1 MTNQNKTFMKQAFIK
16 KYVFLLFML
25 LSMAASAQNSGSVT
39 ITGTVT
45 DDIGGQLPGVNVTE
59 KSSKNTVTTGFD
71 GQYKITVKA
80 GATLVFS
87 YIGMKKVETPL
98 AGRTKVDLKM
108 QSDSNQLENIVV
120 VGYGT
125 QKKKDLTGAI
135 ATIKPDDLMDLP
147 VTNLSDALKG
157 LVPGLAVTGG
167 SGRPGDA
174 ASIQIRQTFGFSKD
188 GNSTIP
194 LIVIDDMVQVDP
206 ATGKATLDAF
216 NRLDPSE
223 IESITIL
230 KDASAAIYG
239 SRASQGAVVV
249 KTKRGKAGKAKFS
262 YNSQFVVNDAVSHTK
277 TMNAYEFGVFNNRFL
292 TGQNPTI
299 APASLFSAAELEEM
313 KGLNYDWLKE
323 AWKPAIQQKHSFNI
337 SGGSE
342 DITYFAGAT
351 YLTQDANLGYQKY
364 DKWNYRTGIN
374 AKIAKNLDFSASISG
389 TTAFIDKSF
398 TKASANISDGG
409 YGTAAGGEQAD
420 YGYLVHMPKF
430 IPWETVV
437 DGKQYYMSPF
447 PNTNKNFGSANANN
461 NIAGWNYFAN
471 LDNGSHQT
479 TDDASFNV
487 NASLNYKVEAIKG
500 LSFKATFART
510 NNSTYSEQIQ
520 LPYDL
525 ARITNYQLQDNHLAS
540 AAYPSAIVK
549 NPEVGGMVD
558 YAIETNVR
566 NSRVYY
572 NSNFSKST
580 QANFFANYNR
590 SFGSHNISAMFGAE
604 RSESEWQSTRLAYI
618 NTPKD
623 YLGDWRTAG
632 IVDTGNS
639 TALKGNNATLSYF
652 GTLNYNY
659 QSKYLVQF
667 LIRSDAS
674 TKFAPENY
682 WGTFPSLQL
691 GWVASKEEWFE
702 KHLPSVNFFKI
713 RYSIGKTGKDNLQP
727 WKWFQ
732 FYDLTV
738 NKGWGFGPNGGLLTS
753 GLTPKVNP
761 NRDAKWDSTLKN
773 NLGFDMAF
781 LQNRLQFTAD
791 FYYDITKD
799 MLTDMGSATGVP
811 IAIGGAFAEQNYA
824 HVDAWGSEFS
834 INWSD
839 KIAGKISYDV
849 GVNFAYGDNKI
860 VKYPYQGNLL
870 PSNNTRREGYS
881 EGFNPV
887 WGFKTWKETSTGDGI
902 LRTDQDITNYWNYL
916 SQNAA
921 AAGTT
926 PSYLGT
932 TDPTKIMKG
941 SLAYQ
946 DVAGV
951 LNDDGTLSGPN
962 GQVLVGNDYAKLA
975 NTSRTYGFT
984 TNFGMKY
991 SNLSV
996 RTQISTSWGGAN
1008 FVDLVSQ
1015 ATSSASNMWARE
1027 PFWNDMYGT
1036 DNPNGKYPNLAQ
1048 AGVLNSSDFWQIST
1062 FRCFVRNLTVAY
1074 DIPKQ
1079 ALAQTKIQ
1087 NISVGIT
1094 GNNLW
1099 DLYNP
1104 YPGHYRN
1111 MYDNSSAGYPTLRSW
1126 SFNLNISF

>member
-1 MTNQNKTFMKQAFIK
+1 MKQALLK
-16 KYVFLLFML
+16 RCSFLLFTLM
-25 LSMAASAQNSGSVT
+25 SVMSYAQTTNSSHVT
-39 ITGTVT
+39 VTGTVT
-45 DDIGGQLPGVNVTE
+45 DSSLGLLPGVNVTE
-59 KSSKNTVTTGFD
+59 KSSKNTVTTDYNGKY
-71 GQYKITVKA
+71 QIKVKS

-87 YIGMKKVETPL
+87 FIGMRKQEIPL
-98 AGRTKVDLKM
+98 DGRIVVNAKLTE
-108 QSDSNQLENIVV
+108 DSNQLENIVV

-125 QKKKDLTGAI
+125 QKKKELTGAI

-157 LVPGLAVTGG
+157 LVPGLAVSGG

-174 ASIQIRQTFGFSKD
+174 ATIQIRQTFGFSKD

-194 LIVIDDMVQVDP
+194 LVVIDDMVQVDP

-223 IESITIL
+223 IESITVL

-239 SRASQGAVVV
+239 SRASQGAIVV

-277 TMNAYEFGVFNNRFL
+277 TMNAYEYGVFNNRYL

-299 APASLFSAAELEEM
+299 AQASLFSPAELEEM

-323 AWKPAIQQKHSFNI
+323 AWKPAIQQKHSFNV

-374 AKIAKNLDFSASISG
+374 AKIAKNLDFSAAISG
-389 TTAFIDKSF
+389 TSAFIDKSF
-398 TKASANISDGG
+398 TKAAANISDGG

-430 IPWETVV
+430 IPWETTV

-447 PNTNKNFGSANANN
+447 PNTNKNFQSANTNS

-471 LDNGSHQT
+471 LNNGSHQT
-479 TDDASFNV
+479 TDDSSFNV

-510 NNSTYSEQIQ
+510 KNSTYSEQIQ

-525 ARITNYQLQDNHLAS
+525 ARIKNYDLADNHLAS
-540 AAYPSAIVK
+540 AAYPSAIEK

-566 NSRVYY
+566 NARVYY

-580 QANFFANYNR
+580 QADFFANYNR
-590 SFGSHNISAMFGAE
+590 TFGDHQVSGMFGIE
-604 RSESEWQSTRLAYI
+604 RSESEWQSTRLAYT

-632 IVDTGNS
+632 TVDTGNS

-659 QSKYLVQF
+659 KSKYLLQF
-667 LIRSDAS
+667 LLRSDAS

-702 KHLPSVNFFKI
+702 RMLPTVNFFKL

-727 WKWFQ
+727 WKWYQ

-738 NKGWGFGPNGGLLTS
+738 NKGWQFGENGGQLGS
-753 GLTPKVNP
+753 GLSPKVNP
-761 NRDAKWDSTLKN
+761 NRNAKWDSTLKH
-773 NLGFDMAF
+773 NLGLDLAF
-781 LQNRLQFTAD
+781 LRSRLQFTAD

-811 IAIGGAFAEQNYA
+811 IAVGGAFAEQNYA
-824 HVDAWGSEFS
+824 QVDAWGSELS
-834 INWSD
+834 VNWSD
-839 KIAGKISYDV
+839 KRGKFSYDV
-849 GVNFAYGDNKI
+849 GVNFSYADNKI
-860 VKYPYQGNLL
+860 VKFPDQGNLL

-887 WGFKTWKETSTGDGI
+887 WGFKTWNETSTGDGI
-902 LRTDQDITNYWNYL
+902 LRTDQDVTNYWNYL

-921 AAGTT
+921 AAGVA
-926 PSYLGT
+926 PSYLGI
-932 TDPTKIMKG
+932 TDPTKLQKG

-946 DVAGV
+946 DLGGV
-951 LNDDGTLSGPN
+951 LNPDGTLSGPN
-962 GQVLVGNDYAKLA
+962 GQILVGNDYAKLA
-975 NTSRTYGFT
+975 KSSRTYGFT
-984 TNFGMKY
+984 TNLGMKY
-991 SNLSV
+991 SSFSL

-1015 ATSSASNMWARE
+1015 GTSSANNMWARE

-1048 AGVLNSSDFWQIST
+1048 TGVLNPSDFWQIST

-1074 DIPKQ
+1074 EIPKQ
-1079 ALAQTKIQ
+1079 ALAKTKIQ
-1087 NISVGIT
+1087 NISLGVT

-1104 YPGHYRN
+1104 YPDHYRN
-1111 MYDNSSAGYPTLRSW
+1111 MYDNSSVGYPTLRSW
-1126 SFNLNISF
+1126 SLNLNVSF

>member
-1 MTNQNKTFMKQAFIK
+1 MKQTLLK
-16 KYVFLLFML
+16 RCSFLLFTLMTVM
-25 LSMAASAQNSGSVT
+25 SYAQNSTTYTIVT

-45 DDIGGQLPGVNVTE
+45 DNLGGQLPGVNVTE
-59 KSSKNTVTTGFD
+59 KSTKNTVTTDFN
-71 GQYKITVKA
+71 GQYTIKVKA
-80 GATLVFS
+80 GGTLVFS
-87 YIGMKKVETPL
+87 FIGMKKSEIAL
-98 AGRTKVDLKM
+98 NGRTIINAKLVE
-108 QSDSNQLENIVV
+108 DSNQLDNIVV

-125 QKKKDLTGAI
+125 QKKKELTGAI

-223 IESITIL
+223 IESITVL

-239 SRASQGAVVV
+239 SRASQGAVIV

-277 TMNAYEFGVFNNRFL
+277 TMSAYEFGVFSNRFF
-292 TGQNPTI
+292 TGQNPATV
-299 APASLFSAAELEEM
+299 PANLFSAAELEEM

-323 AWKPAIQQKHSFNI
+323 AWKPAIQQKHSFNVN
-337 SGGSE
+337 GGSE

-389 TTAFIDKSF
+389 TSAFIDKSF
-398 TKASANISDGG
+398 TKASANISDGS
-409 YGTAAGGEQAD
+409 YGSAAGGEQAD

-430 IPWETVV
+430 IPWQTVV
-437 DGKQYYMSPF
+437 DGKTYYMSPF

-471 LDNGSHQT
+471 LNNGSHQT
-479 TDDASFNV
+479 TDDSSFNV
-487 NASLNYKVEAIKG
+487 NASLNYKVAAIKG
-500 LSFKATFART
+500 LSFKATFSRT
-510 NNSTYSEQIQ
+510 KNSTYSEQIQ

-525 ARITNYQLQDNHLAS
+525 ARITNYQLQDNKLAS
-540 AAYPSAIVK
+540 AAYPSAITK
-549 NPEVGGMVD
+549 NPEVGGMID

-580 QANFFANYNR
+580 QADFFANYSR
-590 SFGSHNISAMFGAE
+590 TFGDHQISGMFGIE
-604 RSESEWQSTRLAYI
+604 RSESEWESTRLAYT

-632 IVDTGNS
+632 TVDTGNS

-659 QSKYLVQF
+659 KSKYLLQF
-667 LIRSDAS
+667 LLRSDAS

-702 KHLPSVNFFKI
+702 RALPGVNFFKL

-727 WKWFQ
+727 WKWYQ

-738 NKGWGFGPNGGLLTS
+738 NKGWQFGPNGGQLGS

-761 NRDAKWDSTLKN
+761 NRDAKWDSTLKQ
-773 NLGFDMAF
+773 NLGLDLAF
-781 LQNRLQFTAD
+781 LKSRLEVNAD

-811 IAIGGAFAEQNYA
+811 ISVGGAFAEQNYA
-824 HVDAWGSEFS
+824 HVDAWGSELN
-834 INWSD
+834 INWND
-839 KIAGKISYDV
+839 KVGKVSYSV
-849 GVNFAYGDNKI
+849 GVNFSYADNKI
-860 VKYPYQGNLL
+860 KRYPDQGNLL

-887 WGFKTWKETSTGDGI
+887 WGFKTWKGTSTGDGI
-902 LRTDQDITNYWNYL
+902 LRTDEDIANYWNYL
-916 SQNAA
+916 STNAA
-921 AAGTT
+921 AAGKT
-926 PSYLGT
+926 PSYLT
-932 TDPTKIMKG
+932 IVDPTKILKG

-946 DVAGV
+946 DLAGT
-951 LNDDGTLSGPN
+951 LNADGTLTGPD
-962 GQVLVGNDYAKLA
+962 GQILAGNDYAKLA
-975 NTSRTYGFT
+975 KSSRTYGFN
-984 TNFGMKY
+984 TNLGFKY
-991 SNLSV
+991 SNLSLK
-996 RTQISTSWGGAN
+996 TQISTSWGGAN

-1015 ATSSASNMWARE
+1015 PTSSASNMWSRE
-1027 PFWNDMYGT
+1027 PFWNDMYGV
-1036 DNPNGKYPNLAQ
+1036 DNLNGKYPNLATT
-1048 AGVLNSSDFWQIST
+1048 GVLSPSDFWQIST
-1062 FRCFVRNLTVAY
+1062 FRCFIRNLTVAY
-1074 DIPKQ
+1074 EIPKQ
-1079 ALAQTKIQ
+1079 VFANTKVN
-1087 NISVGIT
+1087 NISLGIT

-1111 MYDNSSAGYPTLRSW
+1111 MYDNSSVGYPTLRSW
-1126 SFNLNISF
+1126 SFNFNISF

>member
-1 MTNQNKTFMKQAFIK
+1 MKQALLK
-16 KYVFLLFML
+16 RCSFLLFTLM
-25 LSMAASAQNSGSVT
+25 SVMSYAQTTNSSHVT
-39 ITGTVT
+39 VTGTVT
-45 DDIGGQLPGVNVTE
+45 DSSLGLLPGVNVTE
-59 KSSKNTVTTGFD
+59 KSSKNTVTTDYNGKY
-71 GQYKITVKA
+71 QIKVKS

-87 YIGMKKVETPL
+87 FIGMRKQEIPL
-98 AGRTKVDLKM
+98 DGRIVVNAKLTE
-108 QSDSNQLENIVV
+108 DSNQLENIVV

-125 QKKKDLTGAI
+125 QKKKELTGAI

-157 LVPGLAVTGG
+157 LVPGLAVSGG

-174 ASIQIRQTFGFSKD
+174 ATIQIRQTFGFSKD

-194 LIVIDDMVQVDP
+194 LVVIDDMVQVDP

-223 IESITIL
+223 IESITVL

-239 SRASQGAVVV
+239 SRASQGAIVV

-277 TMNAYEFGVFNNRFL
+277 TMNAYEYGVFNNRFL

-299 APASLFSAAELEEM
+299 APASLFSPAELEEM

-323 AWKPAIQQKHSFNI
+323 AWKPAIQQKHSFNV

-374 AKIAKNLDFSASISG
+374 AKIAKNLDFSAAISG
-389 TTAFIDKSF
+389 TSAFIDKSF
-398 TKASANISDGG
+398 TKAAANISDGG

-430 IPWETVV
+430 IPWETTV

-471 LDNGSHQT
+471 LNNGSHQT
-479 TDDASFNV
+479 TDDSSFNV

-510 NNSTYSEQIQ
+510 KNSTYSEQIQ

-525 ARITNYQLQDNHLAS
+525 ARIKNYDLADNHLAS
-540 AAYPSAIVK
+540 AAYPSAIEK
-549 NPEVGGMVD
+549 NPEVGGIID

-566 NSRVYY
+566 NARVYY

-580 QANFFANYNR
+580 QADFFANYNR
-590 SFGSHNISAMFGAE
+590 TFGDHQVSGMFGIE
-604 RSESEWQSTRLAYI
+604 RSESEWQSTRLAYT

-632 IVDTGNS
+632 TVDTGNS

-659 QSKYLVQF
+659 KSKYLLQF
-667 LIRSDAS
+667 LLRSDAS

-702 KHLPSVNFFKI
+702 RILPTVNFFKL

-727 WKWFQ
+727 WKWYQ

-738 NKGWGFGPNGGLLTS
+738 NKGWQFGENGGQLGS
-753 GLTPKVNP
+753 GLSPKVNP
-761 NRDAKWDSTLKN
+761 NRNAKWDSTLKH
-773 NLGFDMAF
+773 NLGLDLAF
-781 LQNRLQFTAD
+781 LRSRLQITAD

-811 IAIGGAFAEQNYA
+811 IAVGGAFAEQNYA
-824 HVDAWGSEFS
+824 QVDAWGSELS
-834 INWSD
+834 VNWSD
-839 KIAGKISYDV
+839 KRGKFSYDV
-849 GVNFAYGDNKI
+849 GVNFSYADNKI
-860 VKYPYQGNLL
+860 VKFPDQGNLL

-887 WGFKTWKETSTGDGI
+887 WGFKTWNETSTGDGI
-902 LRTDQDITNYWNYL
+902 LRTDQDVTNYWNYL

-921 AAGTT
+921 AAGVA
-926 PSYLGT
+926 PSYLGI
-932 TDPTKIMKG
+932 TDPAKLQKG

-946 DVAGV
+946 DLGGV
-951 LNDDGTLSGPN
+951 LNPDGTLSGPN
-962 GQVLVGNDYAKLA
+962 GQILVGNDYAKLA
-975 NTSRTYGFT
+975 KSSRTYGFT
-984 TNFGMKY
+984 TNLGMKY
-991 SNLSV
+991 SSFSL

-1015 ATSSASNMWARE
+1015 GTSSANNMWARE
-1027 PFWNDMYGT
+1027 PFWNDMYGS

-1048 AGVLNSSDFWQIST
+1048 TGVLNPSDFWQIST

-1074 DIPKQ
+1074 EIPKQ
-1079 ALAQTKIQ
+1079 ALAKTKIQ
-1087 NISVGIT
+1087 NISLGVT

-1111 MYDNSSAGYPTLRSW
+1111 MYDNSSVGYPTLRSW
-1126 SFNLNISF
+1126 SLNLNVSF

>member
-1 MTNQNKTFMKQAFIK
+1 MKQALIK
-16 KYVFLLFML
+16 RCSFLLFTLMSV
-25 LSMAASAQNSGSVT
+25 LSYAQSNQVT
-39 ITGTVT
+39 VTGTVT
-45 DDIGGQLPGVNVTE
+45 DNLGGLLPGVNVTE
-59 KSSKNTVTTGFD
+59 KSSKNSVTTDYNGKY
-71 GQYKITVKA
+71 QIKVKS

-87 YIGMKKVETPL
+87 FIGMKKIEVPL
-98 AGRTKVDLKM
+98 NNRTVVNTQM
-108 QSDSNQLENIVV
+108 QDDFNQLENIVV

-125 QKKKDLTGAI
+125 QKKKELTGAI
-135 ATIKPDDLMDLP
+135 ATIKPDELMDLP
-147 VTNLSDALKG
+147 ATNLSDALKG

-223 IESITIL
+223 IESITVL

-262 YNSQFVVNDAVSHTK
+262 YNSQFVINDAVSHTK
-277 TMNAYEFGVFNNRFL
+277 TMSAYDFGVFSNRFL
-292 TGQNPTI
+292 TAQNPTI
-299 APASLFSAAELEEM
+299 LPASLFSASELEQM
-313 KGLNYDWLKE
+313 KSLDYDWLKE

-337 SGGSE
+337 NGGSE

-389 TTAFIDKSF
+389 TSGFIDKSF
-398 TKASANISDGG
+398 TKASANISDGS
-409 YGTAAGGEQAD
+409 YGSAAGGEQAD

-437 DGKQYYMSPF
+437 DGKTYYMSPF

-471 LDNGSHQT
+471 LNNGSHQT
-479 TDDASFNV
+479 TDDSSFNV
-487 NASLNYKVEAIKG
+487 NASLNYKVAAIKG

-510 NNSTYSEQIQ
+510 KNSTYSEQIQ

-525 ARITNYQLQDNHLAS
+525 ARITNYQLQDNKLAS
-540 AAYPSAIVK
+540 AAYPSAIIK
-549 NPEVGGMVD
+549 NPEVGGIID
-558 YAIETNVR
+558 YVIETNVR

-572 NSNFSKST
+572 NSSFSKST

-590 SFGSHNISAMFGAE
+590 TFGDHQVSGMFGIE
-604 RSESEWQSTRLAYI
+604 RSESDWQTTRLAYT

-632 IVDTGNS
+632 TVDTGNS

-652 GTLNYNY
+652 GTLNYSFK
-659 QSKYLVQF
+659 SKYLVQF

-682 WGTFPSLQL
+682 WGTFPSLQV
-691 GWVASKEEWFE
+691 GWVASKEAWFE
-702 KHLPSVNFFKI
+702 RNLPGVNFLKL

-727 WKWFQ
+727 WKWYQ
-732 FYDLTV
+732 FYDVTV
-738 NKGWGFGPNGGLLTS
+738 NKGWQFGPNGGQLGG

-761 NRDAKWDSTLKN
+761 NRAAKWDSTLKHN
-773 NLGFDMAF
+773 VGLDLAF
-781 LQNRLQFTAD
+781 LKNRLEINAD

-811 IAIGGAFAEQNYA
+811 ISIGGAFAEQNYA
-824 HVDAWGSEFS
+824 HVDAWGSELNL
-834 INWSD
+834 NWND
-839 KIAGKISYDV
+839 KIGKVSYSV
-849 GVNFAYGDNKI
+849 GMNFSYGDNKI
-860 VKYPYQGNLL
+860 KKYPDQGNLL

-887 WGFKTWKETSTGDGI
+887 WGFQTWKGTSTGDGI
-902 LRTDQDITNYWNYL
+902 LRTDEDVTNYWNYL
-916 SQNAA
+916 SANAA

-926 PSYLGT
+926 PSYLGII
-932 TDPTKIMKG
+932 DPTKIQKG

-951 LNDDGTLSGPN
+951 LNADGTLSGPN
-962 GQVLVGNDYAKLA
+962 GQILAGNDYVKLA
-975 NTSRTYGFT
+975 KSSRTYGFN
-984 TNFGMKY
+984 TNLAFKY

-996 RTQISTSWGGAN
+996 RTQIATSWGGAT
-1008 FVDLVSQ
+1008 FVDLMSQ
-1015 ATSSASNMWARE
+1015 PTSSASNMWARE
-1027 PFWNDMYGT
+1027 TFWNDMYAA
-1036 DNPNGKYPNLAQ
+1036 DNVNGKYPNLAQ
-1048 AGVLNSSDFWQIST
+1048 AGVLSPSDFWQVNT
-1062 FRCFVRNLTVAY
+1062 FRCFVRNLTLTY

-1079 ALAQTKIQ
+1079 VFANTKVNNMSI
-1087 NISVGIT
+1087 GIT

-1099 DLYNP
+1099 DFYNP
-1104 YPGHYRN
+1104 YPDHYRN
-1111 MYDNSSAGYPTLRSW
+1111 MYDNSSVGYPTLRSW
-1126 SFNLNISF
+1126 SFNFNISF

>member
-1 MTNQNKTFMKQAFIK
+1 MKQALIK
-16 KYVFLLFML
+16 RCSFLLFTLMSV
-25 LSMAASAQNSGSVT
+25 LSYAQSNQVT
-39 ITGTVT
+39 VTGTVT
-45 DDIGGQLPGVNVTE
+45 DNLGGLLPGVNVTE
-59 KSSKNTVTTGFD
+59 KSTKNSVTTDYNGK
-71 GQYKITVKA
+71 YEIKVKS
-80 GATLVFS
+80 GGTLVFS
-87 YIGMKKVETPL
+87 FIGMKKIEIPL
-98 AGRTKVDLKM
+98 NNRSIVNAKM
-108 QSDSNQLENIVV
+108 EDDFNQLENIVV

-125 QKKKDLTGAI
+125 QKKKELTGAI
-135 ATIKPDDLMDLP
+135 ATIKPDELMDLP

-157 LVPGLAVTGG
+157 LVPGLTVTPS

-174 ASIQIRQTFGFSKD
+174 GSIQIRQTFGFSKD

-194 LIVIDDMVQVDP
+194 LVVIDDMVQVDP
-206 ATGKATLDAF
+206 ATGKATLDTF

-223 IESITIL
+223 IESVTVL

-239 SRASQGAVVV
+239 SRASQGAIIV

-277 TMNAYEFGVFNNRFL
+277 TMSAYEFGVFSNRFL
-292 TGQNPTI
+292 TAQNPTI
-299 APASLFSAAELEEM
+299 LPASLFSAAELEEM
-313 KGLNYDWLKE
+313 KGLDYDWLKE
-323 AWKPAIQQKHSFNI
+323 AWKPAIQQKHSFNVN
-337 SGGSE
+337 GGSE

-389 TTAFIDKSF
+389 NTGFIDKSF
-398 TKASANISDGG
+398 TKASANISDGS
-409 YGTAAGGEQAD
+409 YGSAAGGEQAD

-430 IPWETVV
+430 IPWQTIV

-471 LDNGSHQT
+471 LNNGSHQT

-487 NASLNYKVEAIKG
+487 NASLNYKVAAIKG

-510 NNSTYSEQIQ
+510 KNSSYSEQIQ

-540 AAYPSAIVK
+540 AAYPSAITK
-549 NPEVGGMVD
+549 NPEVGGMID

-572 NSNFSKST
+572 NSSFSKST

-590 SFGSHNISAMFGAE
+590 TFGDHNVSGMFGIE
-604 RSESEWQSTRLAYI
+604 RSESDWQTTRLAYT

-632 IVDTGNS
+632 TVDTGNS

-652 GTLNYNY
+652 GTVNYNY
-659 QSKYLVQF
+659 KSKYLVQF

-702 KHLPSVNFFKI
+702 RNLPGVNFFKL

-727 WKWFQ
+727 FKWYQ
-732 FYDLTV
+732 YYDLTV
-738 NKGWGFGPNGGLLTS
+738 NKGWQFGPAVSNGGGGVLGS

-761 NRDAKWDSTLKN
+761 NRDAKWDSTLKH
-773 NLGFDMAF
+773 NLGFDLGF
-781 LQNRLQFTAD
+781 LKNRLEVNAD

-811 IAIGGAFAEQNYA
+811 ISVGGAFAEQNYA
-824 HVDAWGSEFS
+824 QVDAWGTELNV
-834 INWSD
+834 NWND
-839 KIAGKISYDV
+839 KIGKV
-849 GVNFAYGDNKI
+849 GYSVGMNFSYGDNKI
-860 VKYPYQGNLL
+860 KRFPDQGNLL

-887 WGFKTWKETSTGDGI
+887 WGFQTWKGTSTGDGI
-902 LRTDQDITNYWNYL
+902 LRTDEDIANYWSYL
-916 SQNAA
+916 SANAA

-926 PSYLGT
+926 PSYLT
-932 TDPTKIMKG
+932 IVDPTKIQKG

-946 DVAGV
+946 DVAGT
-951 LNDDGTLSGPN
+951 LNTDGTLTGPN
-962 GQVLVGNDYAKLA
+962 GQIVAGNDYVKLA
-975 NTSRTYGFT
+975 NSSRTYTINTNLGF
-984 TNFGMKY
+984 KY

-996 RTQISTSWGGAN
+996 KTQIVTSWGGAN
-1008 FVDLVSQ
+1008 FVDLMSQ
-1015 ATSSASNMWARE
+1015 PTSSASNMWSRE
-1027 PFWNDMYGT
+1027 TFWNDMYAA
-1036 DNPNGKYPNLAQ
+1036 DNVNGKYPNLAQ
-1048 AGVLNSSDFWQIST
+1048 TGVLSPSDFWQIST

-1074 DIPKQ
+1074 EIPKQ
-1079 ALAQTKIQ
+1079 VFANTKVN
-1087 NISVGIT
+1087 NISIGIT

-1099 DLYNP
+1099 DFYNP
-1104 YPGHYRN
+1104 YPDHYRN
-1111 MYDNSSAGYPTLRSW
+1111 MYDNSSVGYPTLRSW
-1126 SFNLNISF
+1126 SFNFNISF

>member
-1 MTNQNKTFMKQAFIK
+1 MKQALIK
-16 KYVFLLFML
+16 RCSFLLFTLMSV
-25 LSMAASAQNSGSVT
+25 LSYAQSNQVT
-39 ITGTVT
+39 VTGTVT
-45 DDIGGQLPGVNVTE
+45 DNLGGLLPGVNVTE
-59 KSSKNTVTTGFD
+59 KSTKNSVTTDYNGK
-71 GQYKITVKA
+71 YEIKVKS
-80 GATLVFS
+80 GGTLVFS
-87 YIGMKKVETPL
+87 FIGMKKIEIPL
-98 AGRTKVDLKM
+98 NNRSIVNAKM
-108 QSDSNQLENIVV
+108 EDDFNQLENIVV

-125 QKKKDLTGAI
+125 QKKKELTGAI
-135 ATIKPDDLMDLP
+135 ATIKPDELMDLP

-157 LVPGLAVTGG
+157 LVPGLTVTPS

-174 ASIQIRQTFGFSKD
+174 GSIQIRQTFGFSKD

-194 LIVIDDMVQVDP
+194 LVVIDDMVQVDP
-206 ATGKATLDAF
+206 ATGKATLDTF

-223 IESITIL
+223 IESVTVL

-239 SRASQGAVVV
+239 SRASQGAIIV

-277 TMNAYEFGVFNNRFL
+277 TMSAYEFGVFSNRFL
-292 TGQNPTI
+292 TAQNPTI
-299 APASLFSAAELEEM
+299 LPASLFSAAELEEM
-313 KGLNYDWLKE
+313 KGLDYDWLKE
-323 AWKPAIQQKHSFNI
+323 AWKPAIQQKHSFNVN
-337 SGGSE
+337 GGSE

-389 TTAFIDKSF
+389 NTGFIDKSF
-398 TKASANISDGG
+398 TKASANISDGS
-409 YGTAAGGEQAD
+409 YGSAAGGEQAD

-430 IPWETVV
+430 IPWQTIV
-437 DGKQYYMSPF
+437 DGKEYYMSPF

-471 LDNGSHQT
+471 LNNGSHQT

-510 NNSTYSEQIQ
+510 KNSSYSEQIQ

-540 AAYPSAIVK
+540 AAYPSAITK
-549 NPEVGGMVD
+549 NPEVGGMID

-572 NSNFSKST
+572 NSSFSKST

-590 SFGSHNISAMFGAE
+590 TFGDHNVSGMFGVE
-604 RSESEWQSTRLAYI
+604 RSESDWQTTRLAYT

-632 IVDTGNS
+632 TVDTGNS

-652 GTLNYNY
+652 GTVNYNFK
-659 QSKYLVQF
+659 SKYLVQF

-691 GWVASKEEWFE
+691 GWVASKEEWFQRN
-702 KHLPSVNFFKI
+702 LPGVNFFKL

-727 WKWFQ
+727 FKWYQ
-732 FYDLTV
+732 YYDLTV
-738 NKGWGFGPNGGLLTS
+738 NKGWQFGPAVSNGGGGVLGS

-761 NRDAKWDSTLKN
+761 NRDAKWDSTLKH
-773 NLGFDMAF
+773 NLGFDLAF
-781 LQNRLQFTAD
+781 LKNRLEVNAD

-811 IAIGGAFAEQNYA
+811 ISVGGAFAEQNYA
-824 HVDAWGSEFS
+824 QVDAWGSELNV
-834 INWSD
+834 NWND
-839 KIAGKISYDV
+839 KIGKV
-849 GVNFAYGDNKI
+849 GYSVGMNFSYGDNKI
-860 VKYPYQGNLL
+860 KRFPDQGNLI

-887 WGFKTWKETSTGDGI
+887 WGFQTWKGTSTGDGI
-902 LRTDQDITNYWNYL
+902 LRTDEDIANYWSYL
-916 SQNAA
+916 SANAA

-926 PSYLGT
+926 PSYLSIV
-932 TDPTKIMKG
+932 DPTKIQKG

-946 DVAGV
+946 DVAGT
-951 LNDDGTLSGPN
+951 LNPDGSLSGPN
-962 GQVLVGNDYAKLA
+962 GQILAGNDYVKLA
-975 NTSRTYGFT
+975 NSSRTYTINTNLGF
-984 TNFGMKY
+984 KY

-996 RTQISTSWGGAN
+996 KTQIVTSWGGAN
-1008 FVDLVSQ
+1008 FVDLMSQ
-1015 ATSSASNMWARE
+1015 PTSSASNMWSRE
-1027 PFWNDMYGT
+1027 TFWNDMYAA
-1036 DNPNGKYPNLAQ
+1036 DNVNGKYPNLAQ
-1048 AGVLNSSDFWQIST
+1048 TGVLSPSDFWQIST

-1074 DIPKQ
+1074 EIPKQ
-1079 ALAQTKIQ
+1079 VFANTKVN
-1087 NISVGIT
+1087 NISIGIT

-1099 DLYNP
+1099 DFYNP
-1104 YPGHYRN
+1104 YPDHYRN
-1111 MYDNSSAGYPTLRSW
+1111 MYDNSSVGYPTLRSW
-1126 SFNLNISF
+1126 SFNFNISF

>member
-1 MTNQNKTFMKQAFIK
+1 MKQALIK
-16 KYVFLLFML
+16 RCSFLLFTLMSV
-25 LSMAASAQNSGSVT
+25 LSYAQSNQVT
-39 ITGTVT
+39 VTGTVT
-45 DDIGGQLPGVNVTE
+45 DNLGGLLPGVNVTE
-59 KSSKNTVTTGFD
+59 KSTKNSVTTDYNGK
-71 GQYKITVKA
+71 YEIKVKS
-80 GATLVFS
+80 GGTLVFS
-87 YIGMKKVETPL
+87 FIGMKKIEIPL
-98 AGRTKVDLKM
+98 NNRSIVNAKM
-108 QSDSNQLENIVV
+108 EDDFNQLENIVV

-125 QKKKDLTGAI
+125 QKKKELTGAI
-135 ATIKPDDLMDLP
+135 ATIKPDELMDLP
-147 VTNLSDALKG
+147 VTNLSDALRG
-157 LVPGLAVTGG
+157 LVPGLSVTPS

-174 ASIQIRQTFGFSKD
+174 GTIQIRQTFGFSKD

-194 LIVIDDMVQVDP
+194 LVVIDDMVQVDP
-206 ATGKATLDAF
+206 ATGKATLDTF

-223 IESITIL
+223 IESITVL

-239 SRASQGAVVV
+239 SRASQGAIIV

-277 TMNAYEFGVFNNRFL
+277 TMSAYEFGVFSNRFL
-292 TGQNPTI
+292 TAQNPTI
-299 APASLFSAAELEEM
+299 LPASLFSAAELEEM
-313 KGLNYDWLKE
+313 KGLDYDWLKE
-323 AWKPAIQQKHSFNI
+323 AWKPAIQQKHSFNVN
-337 SGGSE
+337 GGSE

-389 TTAFIDKSF
+389 NTGFIDKSF
-398 TKASANISDGG
+398 TKASANISDGS
-409 YGTAAGGEQAD
+409 YGSAAGGEQAD

-430 IPWETVV
+430 IPWQTIV
-437 DGKQYYMSPF
+437 DGKEYYMSPF

-471 LDNGSHQT
+471 LNNGSHQT

-487 NASLNYKVEAIKG
+487 NASLNYKVAAIKG

-510 NNSTYSEQIQ
+510 KNSSYSEQIQ

-540 AAYPSAIVK
+540 AAYPSAITK
-549 NPEVGGMVD
+549 NPEVGGMID

-572 NSNFSKST
+572 NSSFSKST

-590 SFGSHNISAMFGAE
+590 TFGDHNVSGMFGIE
-604 RSESEWQSTRLAYI
+604 RSESDWQTTRLAYT

-632 IVDTGNS
+632 TVDTGNS

-652 GTLNYNY
+652 GSVNYNFK
-659 QSKYLVQF
+659 SKYLVQF

-702 KHLPSVNFFKI
+702 KALPGVNFFKL

-727 WKWFQ
+727 FKWYQ
-732 FYDLTV
+732 YYDLTV
-738 NKGWGFGPNGGLLTS
+738 NKGWQFGPAVSNGGGGVLGS

-761 NRDAKWDSTLKN
+761 NRDAKWDSTLKH
-773 NLGFDMAF
+773 NLGFDLGF
-781 LQNRLQFTAD
+781 LKNRLEVNAD

-811 IAIGGAFAEQNYA
+811 ISVGGAFAEQNYA
-824 HVDAWGSEFS
+824 QVNAWGTELNV
-834 INWSD
+834 NWND
-839 KIAGKISYDV
+839 KIGKV
-849 GVNFAYGDNKI
+849 GYSVGMNFSYGDNKI
-860 VKYPYQGNLL
+860 KRFPDQGNLL

-887 WGFKTWKETSTGDGI
+887 WGFQTWKGTSTGDGI
-902 LRTDQDITNYWNYL
+902 LRTDEDIANYWSYL
-916 SQNAA
+916 SANAA

-926 PSYLGT
+926 PSYLT
-932 TDPTKIMKG
+932 IVDPTKIQKG

-946 DVAGV
+946 DVAGT
-951 LNDDGTLSGPN
+951 LNTDGSLSGPN
-962 GQVLVGNDYAKLA
+962 GQILAGNDYVKLA
-975 NTSRTYGFT
+975 NSSRTYTINTNLGF
-984 TNFGMKY
+984 KY

-996 RTQISTSWGGAN
+996 KTQIATSWGGAN
-1008 FVDLVSQ
+1008 FIDLMSQ
-1015 ATSSASNMWARE
+1015 PTSSASNMWSRE
-1027 PFWNDMYGT
+1027 TFWNDMYAA
-1036 DNPNGKYPNLAQ
+1036 DNVNGKYPNLAQ
-1048 AGVLNSSDFWQIST
+1048 TGVLSPSDFWQIST

-1074 DIPKQ
+1074 EIPKQ
-1079 ALAQTKIQ
+1079 VFANTKVN
-1087 NISVGIT
+1087 NISIGIT

-1099 DLYNP
+1099 DFYNP
-1104 YPGHYRN
+1104 YPDHYRN
-1111 MYDNSSAGYPTLRSW
+1111 MYDNSSVGYPTLRSW
-1126 SFNLNISF
+1126 SFNFNISF

>member
-1 MTNQNKTFMKQAFIK
+1 MKQTIK
-16 KYVFLLFML
+16 QWCGVLLFTL
-25 LSMAASAQNSGSVT
+25 LSLSGFAQKSDGSKIVT
-39 ITGTVT
+39 GNVIDNTGL
-45 DDIGGQLPGVNVTE
+45 GLPGVNVIE
-59 KSSKNTVTTGFD
+59 KGTKNGVITDID
-71 GQYKITVKA
+71 GHYKIAVKT
-80 GATLVFS
+80 GAILSFA
-87 YIGMKKVETPL
+87 YIGMDRVEKTVGTQTVIN
-98 AGRTKVDLKM
+98 ATLKA
-108 QSDSNQLENIVV
+108 DATNLNEVVV

-125 QKKKDLTGAI
+125 QKKSHLTGAI
-135 ATIKPDDLMDLP
+135 ATIKTQDFENLP
-147 VTNLSDALKG
+147 ATNLSEALKG
-157 LVPGLAVTGG
+157 LVPGLTVSGG

-174 ASIQIRQTFGFSKD
+174 ATIQIRQTFGFSKD

-223 IESITIL
+223 IESMTIL

-239 SRASQGAVVV
+239 SRASQGAVVI

-262 YNSQFVVNDAVSHTK
+262 YSSQFVVNDAVSHTK
-277 TMNAYEFGVFNNRFL
+277 TMSAHDFGVFNNRFL
-292 TGQNPTI
+292 TGAIVP
-299 APASLFSAAELEEM
+299 PAVIDPKVLFSAAELEEM
-313 KGLNYDWLKE
+313 KSLDYNWLEE

-337 SGGSE
+337 NGGSE

-351 YLTQDANLGYQKY
+351 YLTQDANLGYQKF

-374 AKIAKNLDFSASISG
+374 AKIANNLDFSASISG
-389 TTAFIDKSF
+389 TSGFIDKSF

-409 YGTAAGGEQAD
+409 YGSAGGGEQAD
-420 YGYLVHMPKF
+420 YEYLVHMPKF
-430 IPWETVV
+430 VPWQTTV

-447 PNTNKNFGSANANN
+447 PNTNKNFGTANANA

-471 LDNGSHQT
+471 LNNGSHQT
-479 TDDASFNV
+479 TDDSSFNV
-487 NASLNYKVEAIKG
+487 NASLNYKVASIKG
-500 LSFKATFART
+500 LSFKASFART
-510 NNSTYSEQIQ
+510 KNSTYSEQIQ

-525 ARITNYQLQDNHLAS
+525 ARITDYQLQDNHLAS
-540 AAYPSAIVK
+540 AAYPSAIIK
-549 NPEVGGMVD
+549 NPELGGIID
-558 YAIETNVR
+558 YAIETN
-566 NSRVYY
+566 NKNARVYY
-572 NSNFSKST
+572 NTSFSKST
-580 QANFFANYNR
+580 QADFFANYSR
-590 SFGSHNISAMFGAE
+590 TFGSHQVSAMVGAE
-604 RSESEWQSTRLAYI
+604 KGESDWQSTRLAYT

-632 IVDTGNS
+632 TVDTGNS

-659 QSKYLVQF
+659 QSKYLVQL

-691 GWVASKEEWFE
+691 GWVVSKEGWFE
-702 KHLPSVNFFKI
+702 KNVPAVNLFKI

-727 WKWFQ
+727 WKWYQ
-732 FYDLTV
+732 FYDLTP
-738 NKGWGFGPNGGLLTS
+738 NKGFTFGPGGGQLGNS
-753 GLTPKVNP
+753 LTPKVNP
-761 NRDAKWDSTLKN
+761 NRDAKWDTTLKN
-773 NLGFDMAF
+773 NLGIDLAF
-781 LQNRLQFTAD
+781 LNNRLQFNAD

-811 IAIGGAFAEQNYA
+811 ISIGGAFAEQNYA
-824 HVDAWGSEFS
+824 AVDAWGSEFS

-839 KIAGKISYDV
+839 KTKGGLSYDV
-849 GVNFAYGDNKI
+849 GVNFSYADNKI
-860 VKYPYQGNLL
+860 VKFPDQGNLL

-887 WGFKTWKETSTGDGI
+887 WGFKTWNGTSTGDGI
-902 LRTDQDITNYWNYL
+902 LRTDADITNYWNYL
-916 SQNAA
+916 TQNATA
-921 AAGTT
+921 VGGT
-926 PSYLGT
+926 PSYLSI
-932 TDPTKIMKG
+932 TDPTKILKG

-946 DVAGV
+946 DLAGV
-951 LNDDGTLSGPN
+951 LNTDGTLSGPN
-962 GQVLVGNDYAKLA
+962 GQVLAGNDYAKLA
-975 NTSRTYGFT
+975 NSSRTYGFT
-984 TNFGMKY
+984 TNLGMKY
-991 SNLSV
+991 SGFSL

-1027 PFWNDMYGT
+1027 PFWNDMYGV
-1036 DNPNGKYPNLAQ
+1036 DNPNGKYPNLA
-1048 AGVLNSSDFWQIST
+1048 ASGVLNSSDFWQLST
-1062 FRCFVRNLTVAY
+1062 FRCFIRNLTVMY

-1079 ALAQTKIQ
+1079 CFVNTKIQ
-1087 NISVGIT
+1087 NISLGVT

-1126 SFNLNISF
+1126 TLNLNISF

>member
-1 MTNQNKTFMKQAFIK
+1 MKQTLLK
-16 KYVFLLFML
+16 RCSFLLFTLMTVM
-25 LSMAASAQNSGSVT
+25 SYAQNSTTYTIVT
-39 ITGTVT
+39 VTGTVT
-45 DDIGGQLPGVNVTE
+45 DNLGGQLPGVNVTE
-59 KSSKNTVTTGFD
+59 KSTKNTVTTDFN
-71 GQYKITVKA
+71 GQYTIKVKT
-80 GATLVFS
+80 GGTLVFS
-87 YIGMKKVETPL
+87 FIGMKKSEIAL
-98 AGRTKVDLKM
+98 NGRTIVNAKLVE
-108 QSDSNQLENIVV
+108 DSNQLDNIVV

-125 QKKKDLTGAI
+125 QKKKELTGAI

-174 ASIQIRQTFGFSKD
+174 ATIQIRQTFGFSKD

-223 IESITIL
+223 IESITVL

-239 SRASQGAVVV
+239 SRASQGAVIV
-249 KTKRGKAGKAKFS
+249 KTKRGKAGKAKFI

-277 TMNAYEFGVFNNRFL
+277 TMSAYEFGVFSNRFF
-292 TGQNPTI
+292 TGQNPATV
-299 APASLFSAAELEEM
+299 PANLFSAAELEEM

-389 TTAFIDKSF
+389 TSAFIDKSF
-398 TKASANISDGG
+398 TKASANISDGS
-409 YGTAAGGEQAD
+409 YGSAAGGEQAD

-430 IPWETVV
+430 IPWQTTV
-437 DGKQYYMSPF
+437 DGKTYYMSPF

-471 LDNGSHQT
+471 LNNGSHQT
-479 TDDASFNV
+479 TDDSSFNV
-487 NASLNYKVEAIKG
+487 NASLNYKVATIKG
-500 LSFKATFART
+500 LSFKATFSRT
-510 NNSTYSEQIQ
+510 KNSTYSEQIQ

-525 ARITNYQLQDNHLAS
+525 ARITNYQLQDNKLAS
-540 AAYPSAIVK
+540 AAYPSATIK
-549 NPEVGGMVD
+549 NPEVGGMID
-558 YAIETNVR
+558 YVIETNVR

-580 QANFFANYNR
+580 QADFFANYSR
-590 SFGSHNISAMFGAE
+590 TFGDHQVSGMFGIE
-604 RSESEWQSTRLAYI
+604 RSESEWQSTRLAYT

-632 IVDTGNS
+632 TVDTGNS

-659 QSKYLVQF
+659 KSKYLLQF
-667 LIRSDAS
+667 LLRSDAS

-691 GWVASKEEWFE
+691 GWVASKEVWFE
-702 KHLPSVNFFKI
+702 RALPGVNFFKL

-727 WKWFQ
+727 WKWYQ

-738 NKGWGFGPNGGLLTS
+738 NKGWQFGPNGGQLGS

-761 NRDAKWDSTLKN
+761 NRDAKWDSTLKH
-773 NLGFDMAF
+773 NLGIDLAF
-781 LQNRLQFTAD
+781 LKNRLQFTAD
-791 FYYDITKD
+791 FYYDITKN

-811 IAIGGAFAEQNYA
+811 ISVGGAFAEQNYA

-834 INWSD
+834 INWND
-839 KIAGKISYDV
+839 RKGKFSYDV
-849 GVNFAYGDNKI
+849 GVNFSYADNKI
-860 VKYPYQGNLL
+860 IKYPDQGNLL

-887 WGFKTWKETSTGDGI
+887 WGFKTWKGTSTGDGI
-902 LRTDQDITNYWNYL
+902 LRTDEDITNYWNYL

-921 AAGTT
+921 AVGGA
-926 PSYLGT
+926 PSYLGII
-932 TDPTKIMKG
+932 DPTKIQKG

-946 DVAGV
+946 DLAGV
-951 LNDDGTLSGPN
+951 LNADGTLGGPN
-962 GQVLVGNDYAKLA
+962 GQILAGNDYAKLA
-975 NTSRTYGFT
+975 KSSRTYGFN
-984 TNFGMKY
+984 TNLGFKY
-991 SNLSV
+991 SNLSLK
-996 RTQISTSWGGAN
+996 TQISTSWGGAN

-1015 ATSSASNMWARE
+1015 PTSSASNMWSRE
-1027 PFWNDMYGT
+1027 PFWNDMYGI

-1048 AGVLNSSDFWQIST
+1048 TGVLNPSDFWQIST
-1062 FRCFVRNLTVAY
+1062 FRCFIRNLTVAY
-1074 DIPKQ
+1074 EIPKQ
-1079 ALAQTKIQ
+1079 VFANTKVN
-1087 NISVGIT
+1087 NISLGIT

-1111 MYDNSSAGYPTLRSW
+1111 MYDNSSVGYPTLRSW
-1126 SFNLNISF
+1126 SFNFNISF